1 MDEKWKEQKLEF
13 PKRFLISLKIRK
25 KSSSK
30 CNERNAGNLIR
41 EIFIEEQEKVSISL
55 LNEFLQ

>member
-1 MDEKWKEQKLEF
+1 MERAKVGI
-13 PKRFLISLKIRK
+13 PKKISHYFKNTRK

-41 EIFIEEQEKVSISL
+41 EIFNEEQEKVSISL